1 MFQLFSFNSKELLPY
16 IDWVHFF
23 HAWQVKQGTSEAEEL
38 RSEAFSLLKEK
49 KISEAAKGIFRE
61 VEARSEGDNLFI
73 EDICIPL
80 LRQQMP
86 DEEGTTLC
94 LSDFVSPK
102 GSNIGIFATSSHIAS
117 DNITTEGDPY
127 EKLLLQTLSTRLAEA
142 AAEKLQ
148 SLTMSGIRPAVGYP
162 CMPDLSIIFILNQL
176 CPLEEIGVK
185 LTENGAM
192 IPQASVSGLIIPH
205 PLAHYF
211 AVGHIGED
219 QFNDY
224 ALRRGMEP
232 DRMKKFFK
240 NADNKP

>member
-1 MFQLFSFNSKELLPY
+1 MFQLFSFNSEELLPY

-38 RSEAFSLLKEK
+38 RSDALSLLKGK
-49 KISEAAKGIFRE
+49 GISEAAKGIFRE
-61 VEARSEGDNLFI
+61 VEAHSEGDNLFI
-73 EDICIPL
+73 EDVCLPL
-80 LRQQMP
+80 LRQQTKN
-86 DEEGTTLC
+86 EEGTTLC

-117 DNITTEGDPY
+117 DNMTTEGDPY

-176 CPLEEIGVK
+176 CPLDEIGVK

-211 AVGHIGED
+211 SIGRIDDE
-219 QFNDY
+219 QLADY
-224 ALRRGMEP
+224 ARRREMNVDDMRKYLQGNVM
-232 DRMKKFFK
+232 
-240 NADNKP
+240 